1 MFKKPTASPVSPNSE
16 IKPAPLPASNNPTA
30 NTRQIPQQWEYACL
44 MLPVIQ
50 VADPNEILNQ
60 MGLLGW
66 ELVSTQIFELPAIGK
81 GRELYFKRPIT
92 E

>member
-1 MFKKPTASPVSPNSE
+1 MFKKPTPSPASPNPE

-30 NTRQIPQQWEYACL
+30 NTRHVPQQWEYTCL
-44 MLPVIQ
+44 MLPVLK
-50 VADPNEILNQ
+50 VADPNELLNQ

-66 ELVSTQIFELPAIGK
+66 ELISTQIFEMPMIGK
-81 GRELYFKRPIT
+81 GRELYFKRPKT